1 MFRVLH
7 RCAGLIGA
15 LLLIAVALTGAI
27 LAVFPAVEATSR
39 ANTLDA
45 GHLISAISATVPGA
59 EQITVDDNGRM
70 VAVRFGANG
79 FEQIRVDGT
88 TGEAIGPVETN
99 ATELWF
105 EDLHRSLFLGDTGH
119 LIVIGATVAM
129 IFLCVSGYA
138 LAARRMG
145 GWSRLFARDRSGGAG
160 GWHLKIARIA
170 GIGIIIS
177 SVTGLWMAGAT
188 LGVIPETAPNP
199 AYPTEVSTGVAADPS
214 TLPEL
219 TLIEGS
225 TIRAITLPRADVP
238 GTAFLVETDA
248 GAGYI
253 DPVTGDL
260 LSWDNRDGWSRAMDV
275 IHLLHTGQGLAW
287 LGLILGL
294 ASLVVPALSGTGVL
308 IWLAGRITGQPKF
321 APAGKAEVVILVGSE
336 GGTTWRFA
344 NALGLALQSAG
355 KTVHVGPMSGFAP
368 QRYTQA
374 AQIVAFA
381 ATYGE
386 GDAPSGAAGFLDRL
400 DAAKPLQAPL
410 SVLGFGDSSYPT
422 YCAYADQVRD
432 TAKARGWALGDAQ
445 GSVNRQ
451 SERDFTDWATHF
463 GQSIGVDLSAVAT
476 HLADRPTS
484 NLTLISSRM
493 YGEDAQAPTAILR
506 FALPKVSVMDRL
518 LGRGFAGLRAGDLL
532 NILPEGSTAPRAY
545 SLASG
550 TRDGF
555 LEICVRKQPGGLCST
570 QLCTLTEGDTVTA
583 YATRNASFHP
593 ERDKAPLL
601 LVGAGAGIGALAGFA
616 RENKAKRP
624 LHLYFGIRSDRD
636 GYPYDREFAHWQT
649 DGRMTA
655 RTLAVSRGTPA
666 RYVQDALE
674 ADADR
679 VATLITGGARVIVC
693 GGRDMAD
700 GVRKALNHILE
711 RHGLA
716 VDLLKSEGRYVED
729 VF

>member
-7 RCAGLIGA
+7 RYAGLIGA
-15 LLLIAVALTGAI
+15 LVLISIALTGAI
-27 LAVFPAVEATSR
+27 LAVFPALEADSR
-39 ANTLDA
+39 ATTLDA
-45 GHLISAISATVPGA
+45 GHLVSAVSANVPGA

-79 FEQIRVDGT
+79 FEQIRVDGA
-88 TGEAIGPVETN
+88 TGEALGPVETN

-105 EDLHRSLFLGDTGH
+105 EDLHRSLFMGDTGH
-119 LIVIGATVAM
+119 WIVIGATAAM
-129 IFLCVSGYA
+129 ILLCVSGYV

-145 GWSRLFARDRSGGAG
+145 GWSQLFARDRSGGAG

-170 GIGIIIS
+170 GFGIILS
-177 SVTGLWMAGAT
+177 SLTGLWMAAAT
-188 LGVIPETAPNP
+188 MGWVPETAPNP
-199 AYPTEVSTGVAADPS
+199 AYPTNVSTGTAADPA
-214 TLPEL
+214 TLTEL
-219 TLIEGS
+219 TAIDGS
-225 TIRAITLPRADVP
+225 TIRAITLPRTDVP
-238 GTAFLVETDA
+238 GMAYMVETDA

-253 DPVTGDL
+253 DPVTGEM
-260 LSWDNRDGWSRAMDV
+260 LSWDARDGWSKAMDV
-275 IHLLHTGQGLAW
+275 IHLLHTGQGMAW
-287 LGLILGL
+287 VGLVLGL
-294 ASLVVPALSGTGVL
+294 ASLMVPVLSGTGVL
-308 IWLAGRITGQPKF
+308 VWLAGRITGTRKF
-321 APAGKAEVVILVGSE
+321 SPAPKAEVIVLVGSE

-344 NALGLALQSAG
+344 NAFGAAMQDAG
-355 KTVHVGPMSGFAP
+355 KTVHVAAMSAFAP
-368 QRYTQA
+368 NRYTQA
-374 AQIVAFA
+374 RQIVAFA

-386 GDAPSGAAGFLDRL
+386 GDAPSGADGFIDRL
-400 DAAKPLQAPL
+400 NTAKPLTAPL

-422 YCAYADQVRD
+422 YCAYGDLVRD
-432 TAKARGWALGDAQ
+432 TSAAKGWTIGPK
-445 GSVNRQ
+445 GNVNRQ
-451 SERDFTDWATHF
+451 SERDFTDWAVAF

-476 HLADRPTS
+476 YLEDRPTTA
-484 NLTLISSRM
+484 LTLQSARM

-506 FALPKVSVMDRL
+506 FALPRVSLLDRL

-532 NILPEGSTAPRAY
+532 NIIPEGSKSPRAY

-570 QLCTLTEGDTVTA
+570 QLCTLTVGETVTA

-593 ERDKAPLL
+593 VRDTAPLL

-616 RENKAKRP
+616 RENTAKRP
-624 LHLYFGIRSDRD
+624 LHLYFGIRSNQG
-636 GYPYDREFAHWQT
+636 GYPYDQEFADWQQ
-649 DGRMTA
+649 DGHMTA
-655 RTLAVSRGTPA
+655 STLAVSRGTPA

-679 VATLITGGARVIVC
+679 VAQLITSGARIMVC
-693 GGRDMAD
+693 GGRDMAA
-700 GVRKALNHILE
+700 GVRKALDHILE
-711 RHGLA
+711 SHGLA